1 MTLQLMTLKFTILG
15 CGSSGGVPRPALGWG
30 VCDPDNPRNRRRR
43 TSLLVE
49 RRGGPTAGTGVT
61 RVLVDTSP
69 DLREQLLD
77 AEVDWL
83 DAVLYT
89 HEHADHTHGIDDLRA
104 LFIAR
109 RRRVD
114 VYLDEPTSRAM
125 HARFGYCF
133 QSPPGSEYPPM
144 VNEHRL
150 VPGEAVTV
158 NGEGGTITAVPLL
171 QEHGDIPSLG
181 FRFGALA
188 YSCDL
193 SSLPAASAVAL
204 AGVKVWIVDALRY
217 RPHPSH
223 FSVDDALAWIE
234 RIKPARAILTNLH
247 SDLDYEELRAKL
259 PAHVEP
265 AFDGLT
271 IEIPEPASS

>member
-1 MTLQLMTLKFTILG
+1 MSRKFTILG

-30 VCDPDNPRNRRRR
+30 VCDPNNPRNRRRR

-49 RRGGPTAGTGVT
+49 RRDGAGVT

-83 DAVLYT
+83 NGVLYT

-104 LFIAR
+104 LFIR
-109 RRRVD
+109 QRQLID
-114 VYLDEPTSRAM
+114 VYVDEATSRSLN
-125 HARFGYCF
+125 ARFGYCF
-133 QSPPGSEYPPM
+133 ASPPGSDYPPI
-144 VNEHRL
+144 VAEHRL
-150 VPGEAVTV
+150 LPGRPVTIE
-158 NGEGGTITAVPLL
+158 GEGGPITALPIL
-171 QEHGDIPSLG
+171 QDHGDIKSLG

-193 SSLPAASAVAL
+193 SGMPDASAAAL
-204 AGVKVWIVDALRY
+204 SGVDVWILDALRY

-223 FSVDDALAWIE
+223 FSVDDALAWIA
-234 RIKPARAILTNLH
+234 RIKPKNAVLTNLH
-247 SDLDYEELRAKL
+247 SDIDYKEIGKKL
-259 PAHVEP
+259 PANVQP
-265 AFDGLT
+265 AYDGMT
-271 IEIPEPASS
+271 IVA

>member
-1 MTLQLMTLKFTILG
+1 MMLKFTILG
-15 CGSSGGVPRPALGWG
+15 CGSSGGVPRAALGWG
-30 VCDPDNPRNRRRR
+30 DCNPQNPKNRRRR

-49 RRGGPTAGTGVT
+49 RRAASGIT

-83 DAVLYT
+83 DAVFYT
-89 HEHADHTHGIDDLRA
+89 HAHADHTHGIDDLRS
-104 LFIAR
+104 LVIKH

-114 VYLDEPTSRAM
+114 VYLDEPTGRAL

-133 QSPPGSEYPPM
+133 RSPPGSEYPPI
-144 VNEHRL
+144 VTEHRL
-150 VPGEAVTV
+150 AAGRPVTV
-158 NGEGGTITAVPLL
+158 EGEGGTVTALPLL
-171 QEHGDIPSLG
+171 QEHGSIASIG

-193 SSLPAASAVAL
+193 SGLPAESIAAL
-204 AGVKVWIVDALRY
+204 KGVDVWVVDALRY

-223 FSVDDALAWIE
+223 FSVDDALAWIG

-247 SDLDYEELRAKL
+247 SDLDYDALRARI
-259 PAHVEP
+259 PHHVEP
-265 AFDGLT
+265 AYDGLT
-271 IEIPEPASS
+271 IELECPG